1 MIVIALTSL
10 HVESIDVHAISHSI
24 LSLTNIWLAHDHPV
38 PHLHIILSLINI
50 ISIVILIAGFPK
62 TCQTALQATIHSQV
76 NHALYYNF
84 QCHSLSLINT
94 FSLHALKYH
103 QSILPHL
110 FLKGDNAQGSSDGR
124 VESLKEICSGSV
136 IDSILWTTWY
146 WYCDHIIMPKIYLI
160 SLPAEENVI
169 FESKDD
175 KRKIGLNN
183 EMELV
188 RQQHSDAL
196 DDPTMEN

>member
-1 MIVIALTSL
+1 MITCQDAIYFLGEALRRGVIDCEVRSCWMIKDDCNCSYIIACW
-10 HVESIDVHAISHSI
+10 VYRRACHS
-24 LSLTNIWLAHDHPV
+24 TFHPV
-38 PHLHIILSLINI
+38 PHQHMTSRWSSCLHIILSLINI

-110 FLKGDNAQGSSDGR
+110 FLKGDNAQGSSDG
-124 VESLKEICSGSV
+124 LKV
-136 IDSILWTTWY
+136 W
-146 WYCDHIIMPKIYLI
+146 
-160 SLPAEENVI
+160 
-169 FESKDD
+169 
-175 KRKIGLNN
+175 KR
-183 EMELV
+183 
-188 RQQHSDAL
+188 SAL
-196 DDPTMEN
+196 DLWSTQFCEQLDIDIVTT